1 MKRLRDAIMFNV
13 NPKQLE
19 QIMKKMGMQSEQ
31 IDAEQVV
38 IKGKDKEI
46 IINNPQVTK
55 IKMGGQ
61 ETFQIIGEAREQQ
74 PIDIAK
80 QHPAVSEKFSQE
92 DVELVV
98 EQTGCSEA
106 ESLNALKQ
114 TGDIAQA
121 IMKLKKA

>member
-1 MKRLRDAIMFNV
+1 MKKLHDAIMFNV

-19 QIMKKMGMQSEQ
+19 QMMKKLGMQSEQ
-31 IDAEQVV
+31 IAAEQVV
-38 IKGKDKEI
+38 IKGKGKEI

-74 PIDIAK
+74 PIDVAK
-80 QHPAVSEKFSQE
+80 QRPAVSEKFSQE
-92 DVELVV
+92 DIELVV
-98 EQTGCSEA
+98 GQTGCSEA
-106 ESLNALKQ
+106 EARSALEQ

-121 IMKLKKA
+121 ILKLKKA